1 MLKKWLFLN
10 RSIGTTLS
18 KEDTLDKATYP
29 TAGDKVL
36 KSKAKVTWSKS
47 WPIILCTVEEYAGTN
62 G

>member
-10 RSIGTTLS
+10 RNIGTTLS
-18 KEDTLDKATYP
+18 KEATYP

-36 KSKAKVTWSKS
+36 QSKATVTWSKS
-47 WPIILCTVEEYAGTN
+47 SPIISCTVEEDVAIN

>member
-10 RSIGTTLS
+10 RNIGTTLS
-18 KEDTLDKATYP
+18 KEATYP

-36 KSKAKVTWSKS
+36 QSKATVTWSKS
-47 WPIILCTVEEYAGTN
+47 SPIISCTVEEYVATN